1 MALARLQVAPR
12 VRAGEAVEVRLL
24 IQHPMETGFRRE
36 ADGRAVP
43 MNVVNSLVCRLGAAE
58 ILRAEF
64 GSGVS
69 ANPYL
74 SFWILP
80 PASGELVVEWTD
92 DAGVKGRVSAPIA
105 VS

>member
-1 MALARLQVAPR
+1 VSLARLQVSPK

-43 MNVVNSLVCRLGAAE
+43 MNVVNSLVCRLGGVE
-58 ILRAEF
+58 VLRAEF

-74 SFWILP
+74 SFWIVP
-80 PASGELVVEWTD
+80 PSGGDLVVEWVD
-92 DAGVKGRVSAPIA
+92 DAGVKGRVAAPIA
-105 VS
+105 LT